1 MVSVCMQLAGYA
13 MVNRA
18 HHLLN
23 PVHLITTRLAPNIT
37 PVTTAHNPRLNHR
50 RSAKNRIEPA
60 GFEALMEVNMKSA
73 IY

>member
-1 MVSVCMQLAGYA
+1 MQLAGYG

-18 HHLLN
+18 HQA
-23 PVHLITTRLAPNIT
+23 HLITTSLAP
-37 PVTTAHNPRLNHR
+37 TTAHNPRLNHS

-60 GFEALMEVNMKSA
+60 AFEALIQKNMRSA